1 MSSVEIDSLL
11 AVIGTALFYFKN
23 PHKRFIIWTSG
34 FVLVLFF
41 SEWILFFADTR
52 VGSIIWTTGAI
63 GLCIAYFLRFKEKR
77 VTREIWD
84 YVKWIAIF
92 IVIAYPWTIVYG
104 DDNYW
109 TVLRLLTF
117 PSLGTMYLYDR
128 LIFKPGKMKK
138 KFVIILIAQS
148 LLLLLFFTYSILL
161 KNESNRLRIKLEEE
175 RINTIKVEQKLKEI
189 KGE

>member
-1 MSSVEIDSLL
+1 VNGFCSLPTL
-11 AVIGTALFYFKN
+11 AF
-23 PHKRFIIWTSG
+23 
-34 FVLVLFF
+34 
-41 SEWILFFADTR
+41 
-52 VGSIIWTTGAI
+52 GSIIWTTGAI

-77 VTREIWD
+77 VNREIWD

>member
-11 AVIGTALFYFKN
+11 AVIGTALFYFKS
-23 PHKRFIIWTSG
+23 PLKSFVIWTCG

-41 SEWILFFADTR
+41 SEWFLFFGDTR
-52 VGSIIWTTGAI
+52 IGLIIWTTGAI
-63 GLCIAYFLRFKEKR
+63 GLCIAYFLRFREK
-77 VTREIWD
+77 VNREIWD
-84 YVKWIAIF
+84 YVKWIAI
-92 IVIAYPWTIVYG
+92 IVVVTSPWTVVYD

-117 PSLGTMYLYDR
+117 PLLGTMYLYDR
-128 LIFKPGKMKK
+128 LIFKPEKMKK

-161 KNESNRLRIKLEEE
+161 KNESNRLRTKLEEE
-175 RINTIKVEQKLKEI
+175 RINTIKAQQKLKEI